1 MKEVK
6 YLELLN
12 DLEGKPI
19 AEIKEIIKNND
30 IIYNNIETMDVYEA
44 VIDTYNKIQNA
55 NNNDN
60 DSIKKIFI
68 NKIFVYYAILDYFT
82 NINITSTEKT
92 IENLNVYLEMA
103 LIELSDKIYL
113 FNEII
118 KEIIIEDKFRIIK
131 ELTDV
136 FNSGLP
142 SVDELN
148 SLQDSLGNMFKDE
161 TPEKLEKIESIL
173 AFNDPVMKELKNVF
187 VNPEL
192 QEKVSDN
199 NGGDNN
205 S

>member
-12 DLEGKPI
+12 NLEGKSI

-44 VIDTYNKIQNA
+44 VIGTYNKIQNI

-60 DSIKKIFI
+60 DSIKKIFM

>member
-1 MKEVK
+1 MEEVK

-12 DLEGKPI
+12 DLEGKSI
-19 AEIKEIIKNND
+19 AEIKEIIKNSD

>member
-12 DLEGKPI
+12 DLEGKSI